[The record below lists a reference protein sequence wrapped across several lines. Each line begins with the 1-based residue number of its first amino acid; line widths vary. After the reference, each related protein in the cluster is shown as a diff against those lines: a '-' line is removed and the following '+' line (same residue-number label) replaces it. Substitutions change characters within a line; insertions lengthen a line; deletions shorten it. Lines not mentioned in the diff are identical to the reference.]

1 MKRPYHILFQIFCKA
16 TALVGF
22 LHTVDSDRG
31 LSPGDPRHSAVLSA
45 MTATGSPDI
54 LAGMAALEDIRLGGP
69 SFNDCLDVCARLVG
83 DDQPE
88 SCKRWALPVLR
99 RTIKDIVSRRV
110 GESLL

>member
-54 LAGMAALEDIRLGGP
+54 LAGMAAQLQQRHDQLAGGAHEAGR
-69 SFNDCLDVCARLVG
+69 SA
-83 DDQPE
+83 
-88 SCKRWALPVLR
+88 
-99 RTIKDIVSRRV
+99 
-110 GESLL
+110 